1 MDMSQL
7 MALLIGQGQKWI
19 KEQRAAFHPLG
30 RTLPDIAVAKFSQFF
45 EERLLREVRLVTV
58 PALQNPAFLEEYQA
72 VFVEKAIPL
81 LDFSAMAGITF
92 VDTILL
98 VEQFLEEAAI
108 GIIFHELVHAVQY
121 DLLGPDKFVE
131 LYLLGWV
138 NQGFNYAAI
147 PLEMDA
153 YELQNR
159 YEAEP
164 TAPFS
169 VEEEVS
175 RSLELMVED

>member
-19 KEQRAAFHPLG
+19 KEQREFFRPLG
-30 RTLPDIAVAKFSQFF
+30 RPLPDTARAQYAPFF
-45 EERLLREVRLVTV
+45 EARLLQEVRLVTV
-58 PALQNPAFLEEYQA
+58 PALKNPPFLAAYEA
-72 VFVEKAIPL
+72 TFADKAIPL
-81 LDFSAMAGITF
+81 LDFTAMSGITF

-98 VEQFLEEAAI
+98 VESHLDDP

-121 DLLGPDKFVE
+121 DRLGADKFVQ
-131 LYLLGWV
+131 LYLLGWI

-153 YELQNR
+153 YDLQK
-159 YEAEP
+159 P
-164 TAPFS
+164 
-169 VEEEVS
+169 
-175 RSLELMVED
+175 L